1 MVTPSLRRWEQ
12 DAAKAADEIA
22 AAEAAKTAVTVEPVE
37 DRTGDDVVVA
47 PVRPSRSASA
57 AVWRAYAEAVG
68 VDHTGFTKGE
78 LIDQLS

>member
-22 AAEAAKTAVTVEPVE
+22 AAEATKTAATVEPVE

-47 PVRPSRSASA
+47 PVRPSRSAPV

-68 VDHTGFTKGE
+68 VDHTGLTKTE
-78 LIDQLS
+78 IIDQLS